1 MEAGTGIASGHSIVS
16 ELGFLSMEKERDEE
30 SSDPS
35 HYLYP
40 MIRLSFS
47 FNWL

>member
-1 MEAGTGIASGHSIVS
+1 VEAGTGIASGHSIVS